1 MVRRTAVP
9 FLVCSLVGLA
19 GACSSDHAAGPTPL
33 ASCTSASAVGTH
45 ITLAVGAYLSLDP
58 ASDSGCVLFPA
69 NATAN
74 QAEYLLVPQSADGA
88 PNDSSV
94 FQLQGGTL
102 SAATLPAALRLAGPS
117 SPRATALAFD
127 AYRRGL
133 ARRQAAAGGVSPLVA
148 AARLPAAA
156 AMAAAPPPAG
166 PPVLGS
172 QRTFV
177 VCANLTCSGTGGTKS
192 VTATVKT
199 LGQHIAIYVDNAAP
213 AAGLDSAD
221 LDTLKTAFD
230 SRLFPLDTAAFG
242 QPTDVDLNGVVLVLM
257 TGVVNSLV
265 TSAVCKSS
273 GFVAGFFLSADLDT
287 SAAASFNRGEIF
299 YSIVADSAGTLS
311 CVHSRAEVK
320 RELGGTFT
328 HELQHMIN
336 FGQHAILRA
345 GSPEEGW
352 LDEGLSKYAEELA
365 GRSYLQ
371 QGDTATFSQYAIND
385 VYDAYQYLSATGYSP
400 LLIPIDQGTLAEIGA
415 SWLFVRYLVDQY
427 GDTLPR
433 KLVRT
438 TLAGSPNVVAQTGQP
453 FTTSVTRWAL
463 ANWVSDLPG
472 FPTPAALTYTSWH
485 FRTRTFPSL
494 NAQDPTHF
502 PLPYPLVPGQSAGN
516 AINISGWIR
525 SGSGVY
531 ERAVQ
536 DPSAPGF
543 ALRFSPSGSAAPFP
557 TNVAARLN
565 VIRIR

>member
-1 MVRRTAVP
+1 MVRRIGIP
-9 FLVCSLVGLA
+9 LFVCALGGSVA
-19 GACSSDHAAGPTPL
+19 ACSGSNGSGPSPL
-33 ASCTSASAVGTH
+33 ASCTTASTVGTH

-69 NATAN
+69 NTSSAN

-94 FQLQGGTL
+94 FQLAGGTL
-102 SAATLPAALRLAGPS
+102 SAARLPAAQRLAGPS
-117 SPRATALAFD
+117 SPRATAVAFD

-156 AMAAAPPPAG
+156 AAPQPAG
-166 PPVLGS
+166 PPLLGS
-172 QRTFV
+172 LRTFI
-177 VCANLTCSGTGGTKS
+177 VCANLTCSGTGGTKQ
-192 VTATVKT
+192 VTAKVTT
-199 LGQHIAIYVDNAAP
+199 LGQHIAIYVDTAAP
-213 AAGLDSAD
+213 KAGLDSAD
-221 LDTLKTAFD
+221 LDTLKTVFD
-230 SRLFPLDTAAFG
+230 ARLFPLDTAAFG
-242 QPTDVDLNGVVLVLM
+242 QVTDVDTNGVVLVLM

-287 SAAASFNRGEIF
+287 SAAAGFNKGEIF

-311 CVHSRAEVK
+311 CVHSRTEVK

-336 FGQHAILRA
+336 FGQHAILRP

-371 QGDTATFSQYAIND
+371 QGDTATFSSYAIND
-385 VYDAYQYLSATGYSP
+385 VYDAYQYLSATGNSP

-415 SWLFVRYLVDQY
+415 SWLFVRYLVDQF

-438 TLAGSPNVVAQTGQP
+438 PLAGSPNVAAQTGLP
-453 FTTSVTRWAL
+453 FTTTVTRWAL

-472 FPTPAALTYTSWH
+472 FATPAQLSYTSWH

-494 NAQDPTHF
+494 NSQDPTHF

-516 AINISGWIR
+516 AISISGWIR

-531 ERAVQ
+531 ERALQ

-543 ALRFSPSGSAAPFP
+543 ALLFSPNGNATPFP
-557 TNVAARLN
+557 TNVAARLS

>member
-1 MVRRTAVP
+1 MVRRTAIP
-9 FLVCSLVGLA
+9 ILVCSLVFLA
-19 GACSSDHAAGPTPL
+19 GACGSSASGPTPL
-33 ASCTSASAVGTH
+33 ASCTTASTVGTH

-58 ASDSGCVLFPA
+58 ATDSGCVLFPT

-74 QAEYLLVPQSADGA
+74 QAEYLLVPQSASGT
-88 PNDSSV
+88 PNDSSA
-94 FQLQGGTL
+94 FQLMGGTL
-102 SAATLPAALRLAGPS
+102 SASTLPAALRLAGPS
-117 SPRATALAFD
+117 SPRATAVAFD

-148 AARLPAAA
+148 TSRLPVATQAT
-156 AMAAAPPPAG
+156 APQPAG

-172 QRTFV
+172 LRTFT
-177 VCANLTCSGTGGTKS
+177 VCANLTCRGTGGTKQ
-192 VTATVKT
+192 VTAKVTT
-199 LGQHIAIYVDNAAP
+199 LGQHIAIYVDTLAPQPGLNA
-213 AAGLDSAD
+213 AD
-221 LDTLKTAFD
+221 LDTLKNVFD
-230 SRLFPLDTAAFG
+230 ARLFPLDTAAFG
-242 QPTDVDLNGVVLVLM
+242 QVTDVDTNGVVLVLM

-273 GFVAGFFLSADLDT
+273 GFVAGFFWPSDLDL
-287 SAAASFNRGEIF
+287 ASLSPGNRGEIF

-336 FGQHAILRA
+336 YGQHVLIQLCRCA
-345 GSPEEGW
+345 EEGW

-371 QGDTATFSQYAIND
+371 QGDTATFSSYAIND
-385 VYDAYQYLSATGYSP
+385 VYDAYQYLSATGTSP
-400 LLIPIDQGTLAEIGA
+400 LLIPIDQGTLAEVGA
-415 SWLFVRYLVDQY
+415 SSLFVRYLVDQF

-438 TLAGSPNVVAQTGQP
+438 TLTGSPNVAAQTGQP

-472 FPTPAALTYTSWH
+472 FTTPAELTYKSWH

-494 NAQDPTHF
+494 NAQDPAHF

-516 AINISGWIR
+516 AISISGWIR

-531 ERAVQ
+531 QRAFQ
-536 DPSAPGF
+536 DPSAPAF
-543 ALRFSPSGSAAPFP
+543 ALLFSPNGNAAPFP
-557 TNVAARLN
+557 TNVVARLS

>member
-1 MVRRTAVP
+1 MVRRTAIP
-9 FLVCSLVGLA
+9 LLVCSLVFLA
-19 GACSSDHAAGPTPL
+19 GACSSNNAPGPTPL
-33 ASCTSASAVGTH
+33 ASCTTASTVGTH
-45 ITLAVGAYLSLDP
+45 INLAVGFYLSLDP
-58 ASDSGCVLFPA
+58 ATDSGCVLFPT

-74 QAEYLLVPQSADGA
+74 QAEYLLVPQSASGT

-94 FQLQGGTL
+94 FQLKGGTL
-102 SAATLPAALRLAGPS
+102 SASTLPAALRLAGPS
-117 SPRATALAFD
+117 SPRATAVAFD

-133 ARRQAAAGGVSPLVA
+133 ARRQAAAGGVSPLQASV
-148 AARLPAAA
+148 RLPATAT
-156 AMAAAPPPAG
+156 APQPAG

-172 QRTFV
+172 LRTFT
-177 VCANLTCSGTGGTKS
+177 VCANLTCRGTGGTKQ
-192 VTATVKT
+192 VTAKVTT
-199 LGQHIAIYVDNAAP
+199 LGQHIAIYVDTLAPQPGLNA
-213 AAGLDSAD
+213 AD
-221 LDTLKTAFD
+221 LDTLKTVFD
-230 SRLFPLDTAAFG
+230 ARLFPLDTAAFG
-242 QPTDVDLNGVVLVLM
+242 QVTDVDTNGVVLVLM

-287 SAAASFNRGEIF
+287 SAFATGFNRGEIF

-320 RELGGTFT
+320 RQLGGTFT

-336 FGQHAILRA
+336 YGQHAILRP
-345 GSPEEGW
+345 GMPEEGW
-352 LDEGLSKYAEELA
+352 LDEGLSKYAEEIA

-385 VYDAYQYLSATGYSP
+385 VYDAYQYLSATGTSP

-415 SWLFVRYLVDQY
+415 SWLFVRYLVDQF

-438 TLAGSPNVVAQTGQP
+438 PLAGSPNVAAQTGQP
-453 FTTSVTRWAL
+453 FTTSVTHWAL
-463 ANWVSDLPG
+463 ANWVSDLPN
-472 FPTPAALTYTSWH
+472 FTTPPELTYKSWH

-494 NAQDPTHF
+494 NAQDATHF
-502 PLPYPLVPGQSAGN
+502 PLPYPLVPGQSVGN
-516 AINISGWIR
+516 AIAMSGWIR

-531 ERAVQ
+531 QRALQ
-536 DPSAPGF
+536 DPSAAGF
-543 ALRFSPSGSAAPFP
+543 ALLFSPNGNAAPFP
-557 TNVAARLN
+557 TRVSARLN